1 MKASIRYVEQKFDE
15 FNRQMFG
22 GKLPKLP
29 VRMSDAVTFLGMC
42 VAKVRNLPDGRRQH
56 HDFELRVSLRHDIPE
71 RDLEDVIIHEM
82 IHYFIMYNELNDTAP
97 HGELFKAMMRSI
109 NRTYGRNIT
118 ISRRSTPE
126 ERTRTV
132 EGKRKWHVIASIR
145 FRNGK
150 HGVKVLPRVVPKI
163 IDYYRQVMRADEIA
177 AVELFLHD
185 NPFFNRY
192 PTSAA
197 LRVHEIDASLL
208 RENLA
213 GAHTLSVE
221 DGKLIQR

>member
-1 MKASIRYVEQKFDE
+1 MKATIRYVEQKFDE
-15 FNRQMFG
+15 FNRLMFG

-42 VAKVRNLPDGRRQH
+42 VAKVRTLPDGRRQH

-132 EGKRKWHVIASIR
+132 EGKRQWHVIASIS
-145 FRNGK
+145 FLNGK
-150 HGVKVLPRVVPKI
+150 KGVKVLPRVVPKI
-163 IDYYRQVMRADEIA
+163 IDYYRQVSSAPEIA
-177 AVELFLHD
+177 RVELFLHD

-197 LRVHEIDASLL
+197 LRVHEIDTSLL
-208 RENLA
+208 HENLA
-213 GAHTLSVE
+213 GAHTLTVKN
-221 DGKLIQR
+221 GKLIQG

>member
-1 MKASIRYVEQKFDE
+1 MKASIRYVKKKFDE
-15 FNRQMFG
+15 FNRLMFG

-42 VAKVRNLPDGRRQH
+42 VAKVRTLPDGRRQH

-71 RDLEDVIIHEM
+71 HDLEDVIIHEM
-82 IHYFIMYNELNDTAP
+82 IHYFIMYNELADTAP

-118 ISRRSTPE
+118 VSRRSTPE

-150 HGVKVLPRVVPKI
+150 QGVKVLPRVVPKI
-163 IDYYRQVMRADEIA
+163 IDYYNQVMRADEIA
-177 AVELFLHD
+177 GVELFLHD

-197 LRVHEIDASLL
+197 LRVHEIDAVLL

-221 DGKLIQR
+221 NGKLIQH

>member
-1 MKASIRYVEQKFDE
+1 MKATIKYVEKKFDE

-22 GKLPKLP
+22 GRLPKLP

-42 VAKVRNLPDGRRQH
+42 VAKVRTLPDGRKEH
-56 HDFELRVSLRHDIPE
+56 FDFELRVSLRHDIPE

-82 IHYFIMYNELNDTAP
+82 IHYFIMYNELVDSSP

-126 ERTRTV
+126 EHKQTV
-132 EGKRKWHVIASIR
+132 ESKAQWHVIAAVR

-163 IDYYRQVMRADEIA
+163 LDYHGKVSAVAEIA
-177 AVELFLHD
+177 GVDLFLHN

-197 LRVHEIDASLL
+197 LKVHEIDKDLL
-208 RENLA
+208 SQNLA
-213 GAHTLSVE
+213 GARRLIVQN
-221 DGKLIQR
+221 GKLIQR

>member
-1 MKASIRYVEQKFDE
+1 MKATIRYVEQKFNE
-15 FNRQMFG
+15 FNHKMFG
-22 GKLPKLP
+22 GKLPTLP
-29 VRMSDAVTFLGMC
+29 VRMSDATTFLGMC
-42 VAKVRNLPDGRRQH
+42 VAKIRTLPDGRRQH

-82 IHYFIMYNELNDTAP
+82 IHYFIMYNELVDTAP

-126 ERTRTV
+126 ERTQTV
-132 EGKRKWHVIASIR
+132 EGKRKWHVIAAIR

-163 IDYYRQVMRADEIA
+163 LDYHRHVGAAPEIA
-177 AVELFLHD
+177 SVELFLHD

-197 LRVHEIDASLL
+197 YRVHEIEESLL
-208 RENLA
+208 RSNLS
-213 GAHTLSVE
+213 GAHILIVE
-221 DGKLIQR
+221 NGKLIQR